1 MRLFLGLELPENV
14 KEEISLH
21 LKPLQ
26 KSIKGW
32 ENPHDYHQTLLFIGE
47 ATEEDLASIKERME
61 TIIFRPFKLTTSN
74 FDFFSRRIMYLS
86 FYPSQVL
93 IKLKDEV
100 ESLYSE
106 WVRPGSKP
114 FIPHVT
120 VKRWQR
126 YEYDELEKG
135 IEAKLLPEITFE
147 VSALALFK
155 SEKDNQNNKYHVIFR
170 KEFNQ
175 N

>member
-1 MRLFLGLELPENV
+1 MRLFLGLEIPEDV

-26 KSIKGW
+26 KSAKGW
-32 ENPHDYHQTLLFIGE
+32 ENSHDYHQTLLFIGE
-47 ATEEDLASIKERME
+47 SSEEDLASIKTRMDQISFR
-61 TIIFRPFKLTTSN
+61 TIKLTTKKI
-74 FDFFSRRIMYLS
+74 DFFTKRIMYLS
-86 FYPSQVL
+86 FYSSNELMQ
-93 IKLKDEV
+93 LKDEV

-114 FIPHVT
+114 FIPHMT

-135 IEAKLLPEITFE
+135 LEAKQISEITFE
-147 VSALALFK
+147 ITALALFK
-155 SEKDNQNNKYHVIFR
+155 SEKDQDNNKYHVIYR
-170 KEFNQ
+170 RPFNQ
-175 N
+175 I

>member
-1 MRLFLGLELPENV
+1 MRLFLGLEIPEDV

-26 KSIKGW
+26 KSAKGW
-32 ENPHDYHQTLLFIGE
+32 ENSHDYHQTLLFIGE
-47 ATEEDLASIKERME
+47 SSEEDLASIKTRMDQISFR
-61 TIIFRPFKLTTSN
+61 TIKLTTKKI
-74 FDFFSRRIMYLS
+74 DFFTKRIMYLS
-86 FYPSQVL
+86 FYSSNELMQ
-93 IKLKDEV
+93 LKDEV

-114 FIPHVT
+114 FIPHMT

-135 IEAKLLPEITFE
+135 LEAKQISEITFE
-147 VSALALFK
+147 VTALALFK
-155 SEKDNQNNKYHVIFR
+155 SEKDQDNNKYHVIYR
-170 KEFNQ
+170 RLFNQ
-175 N
+175 I

>member
-1 MRLFLGLELPENV
+1 MRLFLGLEIPEDV

-26 KSIKGW
+26 KSAKGW
-32 ENPHDYHQTLLFIGE
+32 ENSHDYHQTLLFIGE
-47 ATEEDLASIKERME
+47 SSEEDLASIKTRMDQISFR
-61 TIIFRPFKLTTSN
+61 TIKLTTKKI
-74 FDFFSRRIMYLS
+74 DFFTKRIMYLS
-86 FYPSQVL
+86 FYSSNELMQ
-93 IKLKDEV
+93 LKDEV

-114 FIPHVT
+114 FIPHMT

-135 IEAKLLPEITFE
+135 LEAKQISEITFE
-147 VSALALFK
+147 VTALALFK
-155 SEKDNQNNKYHVIFR
+155 SEKDQDNNKYHVIYR
-170 KEFNQ
+170 RPFNQ
-175 N
+175 I

>member
-1 MRLFLGLELPENV
+1 MRLFLGLEIPEDV
-14 KEEISLH
+14 KDRIYAH
-21 LKPLQ
+21 LEPLQ

-32 ENPHDYHQTLLFIGE
+32 ENAHDYHQTLLFIGE
-47 ATEEDLASIKERME
+47 TSEEDLESIKARME
-61 TIIFRPFKLTTSN
+61 QIKFKEFTLITNSFN
-74 FDFFSRRIMYLS
+74 FFSRRIMYLS
-86 FYPSQVL
+86 FKPSPEL

-106 WVRPGSKP
+106 WLRPGSKP

-135 IEAKLLPEITFE
+135 LKTKNLPEMSFE
-147 VSALALFK
+147 VRSLSLFK
-155 SEKDNQNNKYHVIFR
+155 SEKDSRNQKYHVIFR
-170 KEFNQ
+170 KESSE
-175 N
+175 

>member
-1 MRLFLGLELPENV
+1 MRLFIGLELPENV
-14 KEEISLH
+14 KEEIFLH

-26 KSIKGW
+26 KTVKGW
-32 ENPHDYHQTLLFIGE
+32 ENAHDYHQTLLFIGE
-47 ATEEDLASIKERME
+47 ASDEDLVSIKERME
-61 TIIFRPFKLTTSN
+61 QIEFRPFKLTTYN
-74 FDFFSRRIMYLS
+74 FNFFSRRIMYLS
-86 FYPSQVL
+86 FCASQEL
-93 IKLKDEV
+93 IRLKNEV

-126 YEYDELEKG
+126 YEYDELAKG
-135 IEAKLLPEITFE
+135 LQVKVLPEITFE

-155 SEKDNQNNKYHVIFR
+155 SEKDIQNNKYHVIFR

>member
-1 MRLFLGLELPENV
+1 MRLFLGIELPQEI
-14 KEEISLH
+14 KEAISLH

-26 KSIKGW
+26 KSVKGW

-47 ATEEDLASIKERME
+47 ASDEDLASIIERMSK
-61 TIIFRPFKLTTSN
+61 IRFQSFRLTTYN
-74 FDFFSRRIMYLS
+74 FDFFSRRIMYLN
-86 FYPSQVL
+86 FRHSQEL
-93 IKLKDEV
+93 INLKDEV

-106 WVRPGSKP
+106 WLRPGSKP
-114 FIPHVT
+114 FVPHVT

-135 IEAKLLPEITFE
+135 IEAKMLPEMTFE
-147 VSALALFK
+147 VESLALFK
-155 SEKDNQNNKYHVIFR
+155 SEKDIENNKYHVIFR
-170 KEFNQ
+170 RKFNQ